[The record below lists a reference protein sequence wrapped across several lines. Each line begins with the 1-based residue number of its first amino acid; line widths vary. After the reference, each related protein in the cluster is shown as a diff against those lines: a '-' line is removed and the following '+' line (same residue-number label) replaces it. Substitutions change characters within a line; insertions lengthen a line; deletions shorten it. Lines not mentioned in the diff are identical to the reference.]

1 MRRPLTA
8 LRKYLVVLAAVAAWR
23 SSSAQVADDAPV
35 LTADQAVQ
43 LAIDSNRPLKVVSLD
58 IDKSKW
64 QVTSA
69 KTRRLPTFK
78 TYFFASGNLNSPSFT
93 FKENTFGNVNGF
105 PVPAKDT
112 EVPLS
117 HGVTGSALAEI
128 AQPISQ
134 LYKINLGI
142 REQMLGVDLANQ
154 DYRAQRQSLVSDVK
168 QAYYAVLQTESA
180 LSAARAT
187 VTQFVETERV
197 ASQYVA
203 QQELLEAEH
212 LDVKAKLSQAKFQ
225 VIKLN
230 NQLQS
235 RKARLNGMLA
245 RDLATPFRTQ
255 DVSTQTKEEIDLKA
269 ARQTAL
275 ANRPEIAK
283 AEISIKKA
291 GYDKRLA
298 KADYIP
304 DIGAA
309 LHYFSPLNTEILP
322 RHIVS
327 AGVEFSWEPFE
338 WGRRRDDLKQK
349 EIALDQSNLQ
359 LQEVQSQVLQ
369 DVDNRFRDLE
379 ESRVLLDVT
388 ETARA
393 AANERLREISD
404 KFSKEAVLLRDVL
417 QQQSAVASA
426 NNDYEQALLSFWTA
440 KANFEKALGE
450 E

>member
-43 LAIDSNRPLKVVSLD
+43 LAIESNRPLKVVSLD

-105 PVPAKDT
+105 PVPSKDT

-117 HGVTGSALAEI
+117 HGVTGSALAQI

-197 ASQYVA
+197 V
-203 QQELLEAEH
+203 
-212 LDVKAKLSQAKFQ
+212 
-225 VIKLN
+225 
-230 NQLQS
+230 S
-235 RKARLNGMLA
+235 RMSR
-245 RDLATPFRTQ
+245 
-255 DVSTQTKEEIDLKA
+255 
-269 ARQTAL
+269 
-275 ANRPEIAK
+275 NR
-283 AEISIKKA
+283 
-291 GYDKRLA
+291 
-298 KADYIP
+298 
-304 DIGAA
+304 
-309 LHYFSPLNTEILP
+309 NC
-322 RHIVS
+322 
-327 AGVEFSWEPFE
+327 
-338 WGRRRDDLKQK
+338 
-349 EIALDQSNLQ
+349 
-359 LQEVQSQVLQ
+359 
-369 DVDNRFRDLE
+369 
-379 ESRVLLDVT
+379 
-388 ETARA
+388 
-393 AANERLREISD
+393 
-404 KFSKEAVLLRDVL
+404 
-417 QQQSAVASA
+417 
-426 NNDYEQALLSFWTA
+426 
-440 KANFEKALGE
+440 
-450 E
+450 

>member
-43 LAIDSNRPLKVVSLD
+43 LAIESNRPLKVVSLD

-105 PVPAKDT
+105 PVPSKDT

-117 HGVTGSALAEI
+117 HGVTGSALAQI

-197 ASQYVA
+197 VSQYVA

-245 RDLATPFRTQ
+245 RDLSTPFRAQ
-255 DVSTQTKEEIDLKA
+255 DVSPQTKEEIDLKA

-291 GYDKRLA
+291 GY
-298 KADYIP
+298 
-304 DIGAA
+304 
-309 LHYFSPLNTEILP
+309 
-322 RHIVS
+322 
-327 AGVEFSWEPFE
+327 
-338 WGRRRDDLKQK
+338 
-349 EIALDQSNLQ
+349 
-359 LQEVQSQVLQ
+359 
-369 DVDNRFRDLE
+369 
-379 ESRVLLDVT
+379 
-388 ETARA
+388 
-393 AANERLREISD
+393 AAN
-404 KFSKEAVLLRDVL
+404 
-417 QQQSAVASA
+417 
-426 NNDYEQALLSFWTA
+426 
-440 KANFEKALGE
+440 G
-450 E
+450 